1 MKLLI
6 RLVKDGVEETTKQ
19 WDIPIKVD
27 ETTAQAIVNRDFSL
41 FIEGGGIV
49 EIIGQIVPLD

>member
-6 RLVKDGVEETTKQ
+6 RMEKDGVVGITKE

-27 ETTAQAIVNRDFSL
+27 KATAQVIVNRDFSL

-49 EIIGQIVPLD
+49 EIIGQITPLD

>member
-6 RLVKDGVEETTKQ
+6 RLVKDGIVETAKQ

-27 ETTAQAIVNRDFSL
+27 EATAQAIVNRDFSL
-41 FIEGGGIV
+41 FIEGGGVV